1 MAIMS
6 SMMDEDSRRTYRRI
20 ALAFMGIGLSFL
32 FVALLGIVFQFEFFN
47 ASPVRVAFLV
57 LGIGGLLWWTVR
69 DRAE

>member
-1 MAIMS
+1 
-6 SMMDEDSRRTYRRI
+6 I